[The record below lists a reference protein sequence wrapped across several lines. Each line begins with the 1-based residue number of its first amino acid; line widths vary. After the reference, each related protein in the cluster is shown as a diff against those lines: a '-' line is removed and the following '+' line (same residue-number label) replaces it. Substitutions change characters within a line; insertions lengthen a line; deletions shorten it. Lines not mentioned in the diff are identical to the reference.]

1 MKQFRTLAKQVESD
15 FPFNAETKGIRSSEK
30 RANEKRHTYFCEPR
44 MKTFFKRLSDAI
56 KKVAH
61 IKANGWNSL
70 FVIVFE
76 NNEYRI
82 AFKTENE
89 NNVVWSE

>member
-1 MKQFRTLAKQVESD
+1 MTNFSI
-15 FPFNAETKGIRSSEK
+15 NAETKGIRVAEK

-44 MKTFFKRLSDAI
+44 IKTTFKKLKDAMNKVNFI
-56 KKVAH
+56 KK
-61 IKANGWNSL
+61 NGWDSL

-82 AFKTENE
+82 AFKTDNK